1 MKSRLFEEDAR
12 HVVAITGRFGFADY
26 SSFKNLLSQMT
37 ASGTD
42 WVMDLG
48 AMDFIDSAGLGMLL
62 VATEEFRRSGR
73 TLILRHPSGQVRR
86 TLEITTMR
94 DLFTI
99 EEEVE
104 ALSA

>member
-1 MKSRLFEEDAR
+1 MNSRLFEDGTR
-12 HVVAITGRFGFADY
+12 HGVAITGRFGFADY
-26 SSFKNLLSQMT
+26 SSFKNLLSRMI

-42 WVMDLG
+42 WVIDLG

-62 VATEEFRRSGR
+62 VATEEFRRSGH
-73 TLILRHPSGQVRR
+73 TLILRHPRGQVRR

-99 EEEVE
+99 EEAIET
-104 ALSA
+104 LSA